1 MEIINVAIVGYGLSG
16 RVFHGTIIKA
26 VEGFEITKV
35 VTTDLIKEKQ
45 ARDDIKN
52 VVVVHSIEDVIHDP
66 NIHLVVICTP
76 NISHVKTAEAAIRN
90 KKHVIVEKPFTV
102 TSAEAEYLMKLAQ
115 DYGVILSIYHN
126 RRFDGDY
133 KTVLK
138 IIDSG
143 TLGRLVELESHF
155 DRFKNEL
162 KEEAWREKDLPG
174 SGVLY
179 DLGSHLIDQ
188 VVHKFGMPI
197 EVYSDMATQRFGKV
211 DDQFEVILYYK
222 DLKVTLKSGSLVKEP
237 LPRFILHGTNGSFVK
252 FGLDVQEDALKAGHL
267 PTDEFQDQ
275 IWGSE
280 PEFLW
285 GTLNTINE
293 YKKIET
299 LRGDYRTYYRNIY
312 GAIQFGVPLLVE
324 PKDGLNVIK
333 VIEAAK
339 ESNRLKKRIEI

>member
-1 MEIINVAIVGYGLSG
+1 MDIINVAIIGYGLSG
-16 RVFHGTIIKA
+16 RVFHSTIIRS
-26 VEGFEITKV
+26 VEGFNITKV
-35 VTTDLIKEKQ
+35 VTTDPIKEALAKK
-45 ARDDIKN
+45 DIEN
-52 VVVVHSIEDVIHDP
+52 VVVVQSIDDVIHDP
-66 NIHLVVICTP
+66 DIHLIVISTP
-76 NISHVKTAEAAIRN
+76 NTSHVKIAEVAIKN

-102 TSAEAEYLMKLAQ
+102 TSKEAEYLTKLAK
-115 DYGVILSIYHN
+115 DFDVVLSVYHN

-133 KTVLK
+133 KTILK

-155 DRFKNEL
+155 DRFRTEL
-162 KEEAWREKDLPG
+162 NADAWREDNLPG

-188 VVHKFGMPI
+188 VVHKFGMPMEI
-197 EVYSDMATQRFGKV
+197 YADLTAQRFGKV
-211 DDQFEVILYYK
+211 DDQFELILYY
-222 DLKVTLKSGSLVKEP
+222 DGLKVTLKSGSLVKEP

-252 FGLDVQEDALKAGHL
+252 FGLDVQEDALKSGHL
-267 PTDEFQDQ
+267 PTDEFQDLL
-275 IWGSE
+275 WGSE

-312 GAIQFGVPLLVE
+312 GAIQFGEPLLVD
-324 PKDGLNVIK
+324 PKDGLKVIK

-339 ESNRLKKRIEI
+339 ESNHLKKRIEI